1 MTLKSVHMMNLAE
14 QSELDS
20 QCPERKV
27 GASIEFFTAVGGR
40 VIGMACNRPNA
51 DESNSNHAEAILIQY
66 VESMGLSLSGAVLYV
81 TCRPCAR
88 CTDMLVG
95 KGLKAIYYRDT
106 QPAME
111 HLKKLRD
118 DGVHLNGW
126 WIKGQL
132 PVPLEQVQQ
141 TWAARWQESGD
152 EESFF

>member
-1 MTLKSVHMMNLAE
+1 MSHIEMMHLAE
-14 QSELDS
+14 RITQNSD
-20 QCPERKV
+20 CADRKV
-27 GASIEFFTAVGGR
+27 GAVIALAEGGAICASNTA
-40 VIGMACNRPNA
+40 AWDDTN
-51 DESNSNHAEAILIQY
+51 DNHAESKLIIM
-66 VESMGLSLSGAVLYV
+66 VELMRKSLEGATLYT

-111 HLKKLRD
+111 HLQKLRD

-132 PVPLEQVQQ
+132 PAPLEQVQQ
-141 TWAARWQESGD
+141 TWADRWQEVV
-152 EESFF
+152 

>member
-1 MTLKSVHMMNLAE
+1 MNHVEMMRLAE
-14 QSELDS
+14 RVTQNSD
-20 QCPERKV
+20 CADRKV
-27 GASIEFFTAVGGR
+27 GAVVVLAEGGAICASNTA
-40 VIGMACNRPNA
+40 AWDDTN
-51 DESNSNHAEAILIQY
+51 DNHAESKLIIM
-66 VESMGLSLSGAVLYV
+66 VELMRKSLEGATLYT

-111 HLKKLRD
+111 HLQKLRD

-132 PVPLEQVQQ
+132 PVPLDQVQQ
-141 TWAARWQESGD
+141 TWAARWQEGV
-152 EESFF
+152 

>member
-1 MTLKSVHMMNLAE
+1 MKHIEMMRLAE
-14 QSELDS
+14 RVTQNSD
-20 QCPERKV
+20 CADRKV
-27 GASIEFFTAVGGR
+27 GAVVVLAEGGAISASNTA
-40 VIGMACNRPNA
+40 AWDDTN
-51 DESNSNHAEAILIQY
+51 DHHAEARLISWALAMFGT
-66 VESMGLSLSGAVLYV
+66 VEGATLYT

-111 HLKKLRD
+111 HLQKLRD

-132 PVPLEQVQQ
+132 PVPLDQVQQ
-141 TWAARWQESGD
+141 TWAARWQEECDG
-152 EESFF
+152 

>member
-1 MTLKSVHMMNLAE
+1 MKHIEMMRLAE
-14 QSELDS
+14 RVTQNSD
-20 QCPERKV
+20 CADRKV
-27 GASIEFFTAVGGR
+27 GAVVVLAEGGAISASNTA
-40 VIGMACNRPNA
+40 AWDDTN
-51 DESNSNHAEAILIQY
+51 DNHAESKLIVM
-66 VESMGLSLSGAVLYV
+66 VELMRKSLEGATLYT

-111 HLKKLRD
+111 HLQKLRD

-132 PVPLEQVQQ
+132 PAPLEQVQQ
-141 TWAARWQESGD
+141 TWADRWQEVV
-152 EESFF
+152 

>member
-1 MTLKSVHMMNLAE
+1 MNHVEMMRLAE
-14 QSELDS
+14 RVTQNSD
-20 QCPERKV
+20 CADRKV
-27 GASIEFFTAVGGR
+27 GAVVVLAEGGAISASNTA
-40 VIGMACNRPNA
+40 AWDDTN
-51 DESNSNHAEAILIQY
+51 DNHAESKLIVM
-66 VESMGLSLSGAVLYV
+66 VELMRKSLESATIYT

-111 HLKKLRD
+111 HLQKLRD

-132 PVPLEQVQQ
+132 PAPLEQVQQ
-141 TWAARWQESGD
+141 TWAERWQ
-152 EESFF
+152 

>member
-1 MTLKSVHMMNLAE
+1 MNHVEMMRLAE
-14 QSELDS
+14 RVTQNSD
-20 QCPERKV
+20 CADRKV
-27 GASIEFFTAVGGR
+27 GAVVVLAEGGAICASNTA
-40 VIGMACNRPNA
+40 AWDDTN
-51 DESNSNHAEAILIQY
+51 DNHAESKLIVM
-66 VESMGLSLSGAVLYV
+66 VELMRKSLEGATLYT

-111 HLKKLRD
+111 HLQKLRD

-132 PVPLEQVQQ
+132 PAPLEQVQQ
-141 TWAARWQESGD
+141 TWAERWQ
-152 EESFF
+152 

>member
-1 MTLKSVHMMNLAE
+1 LAE
-14 QSELDS
+14 G
-20 QCPERKV
+20 
-27 GASIEFFTAVGGR
+27 GAISASNTA
-40 VIGMACNRPNA
+40 AWDDTN
-51 DESNSNHAEAILIQY
+51 DNHAESKLIVM
-66 VESMGLSLSGAVLYV
+66 VELMRKSLEGATLYT

-111 HLKKLRD
+111 HLQKLRD

-132 PVPLEQVQQ
+132 PAPLEQVQQ
-141 TWAARWQESGD
+141 TWAERWQ
-152 EESFF
+152 